1 MKYKT
6 EKVRISSD
14 GEEMKMLIL
23 IPSDP
28 ARGSNRPGVLW
39 IHGGGYITGM
49 SGMVYMS
56 RAKTLLK
63 NTAQLSFLRNTALR
77 EKHLIL
83 PL

>member
-39 IHGGGYITGM
+39 IHGGRLHYWN
-49 SGMVYMS
+49 V
-56 RAKTLLK
+56 
-63 NTAQLSFLRNTALR
+63 RNGLYVPR
-77 EKHLIL
+77 EK
-83 PL
+83 PC